1 MKKVF
6 VAGPKD
12 LKILQVY
19 SIWEGSPSVEIVN
32 EVDIQCVVL
41 YSEISFCND
50 VFMPSSGT
58 VSIFRSKSNFELAM
72 RLNTSFIRRRR
83 MLNKLPLQAHF
94 YPMPAS
100 AYIED
105 ASTRLSL
112 LGAQALGVA
121 SLKPGELEVMLDR
134 RLNQDDGRGLDQGV
148 LDNHRTLSRFRL
160 LIEPLS
166 SDKDS
171 VHERVGFYST
181 LGLAQSMEIHY
192 PVIRMHS
199 KGNLE

>member
-6 VAGPKD
+6 VAGPRD

-32 EVDIQCVVL
+32 EVDIQCV
-41 YSEISFCND
+41 
-50 VFMPSSGT
+50 
-58 VSIFRSKSNFELAM
+58 
-72 RLNTSFIRRRR
+72 FIRRRR

-105 ASTRLSL
+105 TSTRLSL

-134 RLNQDDGRGLDQGV
+134 RLNQDDGRGLDQSV

-166 SDKDS
+166 FDKDS
-171 VHERVGFYST
+171 VNERVGFYSMV
-181 LGLAQSMEIHY
+181 GLAQSMEVHY
-192 PVIRMHS
+192 PVIRMLS
-199 KGNLE
+199 KGNLK